1 MTSPIQE
8 QVHWKRKKK
17 HMYLYIF
24 TTSKFLFFFEK
35 SKVSEHLHFDS
46 RRVVSVKSPHS
57 SGTGTSG
64 SSRHGSSSS
73 PTGCSF
79 SLTNGSTTTSSSWRS
94 RWGTS
99 STSTNISSTC
109 SWSRL
114 EKIISTLI
122 FILMAKIWRWKI
134 RENFEEKCLNFIHK
148 WIFSSLRRLWSIIFH

>member
-64 SSRHGSSSS
+64 SSGYGSSSS

-94 RWGTS
+94 CWGTS

-122 FILMAKIWRWKI
+122 VLTVVLREKWQTLEIEKRVEKI
-134 RENFEEKCLNFIHK
+134 
-148 WIFSSLRRLWSIIFH
+148 ST